1 MAQNAMLRQSS
12 HMRALRSNQL
22 APSQPFQGD
31 LHRAFGKAGSFRDH
45 SQAGADW
52 PPSLSLCRAIKM
64 KVNEKS
70 GWLMVVPNQVGH
82 QNIENIIIDRD
93 RPAETRHR

>member
-1 MAQNAMLRQSS
+1 MPHHAMLRQSGR
-12 HMRALRSNQL
+12 MCALRTNQL
-22 APSQPFQGD
+22 APPQPFQGD
-31 LHRAFGKAGSFRDH
+31 LNRAFGEAGSFRDH

-52 PPSLSLCRAIKM
+52 PPSLPLRRAIKM

-70 GWLMVVPNQVGH
+70 GWLMVVSNQVGH